1 MRKITSLLMLFCA
14 FVGIA
19 QAQTNVKPVVSTGTE
34 VYEYYVVNFRDQDY
48 FVTTTNGLNGGAQ
61 QLGSANAF
69 NESKAKV
76 TFKLTAD
83 DKLYSTNTRTELI
96 LGYTTTVDAANSVQL
111 FAADSEAGY
120 TWKIESQ
127 NGSFSLSAGDSDNS
141 WNMHGGK
148 GANIGL
154 YPKTDGGSTWVFV
167 PANEAAQAKANE
179 AKASYAPSA
188 DYYYQIKNKGRS
200 NMLAANANYATAIA
214 TQSTADLN
222 QLWAFEQGEN
232 GTFYLRNYGQ
242 GKYLSRNESD
252 NNAWPVVDAANKKAF
267 VVEISNFD
275 ANTYVIKEANGGNQ
289 GHAYAHDANWGAD
302 HSYQQIVGWEVV
314 ADASQW
320 YLVKTDISTV
330 AQEIS
335 VKYSF
340 VYDGVEKYTQET
352 TGVVGSAYPDITVSH
367 PYGVSCAA
375 KPAGTINASEAVGG
389 VITKEI
395 ALTIGGL
402 PFQYSDTYAK
412 ATWYFMNLKPQDD
425 GKWYLGYAANQEYI
439 PLGDGQ
445 KALPA
450 DGQDAY
456 LWAFVGNP
464 FDGYKIMNKAA
475 GENMILSSSTN
486 TKDGNTGANT
496 HPVLTSLNAL
506 DGKNTYWIPTSASS
520 YATNGFYLAQKDNS
534 SNKMNARGGKLAYWN
549 SGADAGSTFQVTT
562 LATLENYGITTLLS
576 DAGKVGFPKTSS
588 AAYTELNR
596 VNTLGQGRAT
606 VLDVENAVS
615 AYKKASDIQLP
626 VDGKAY
632 TIANYSRYNEGTTRY
647 LNYTAGSALSVSDD
661 VNKASVFVCKQ
672 LSNGVYAFVT
682 SDGKVLTWMNSG
694 EGYKENDK
702 FNGYSSE
709 YGTTYSSHN
718 DWNKITVKKN
728 GTAEVDYGFLRM
740 VARRSNAGSSFIIK
754 GTDGTWD
761 KAGDDYFFQ
770 TSGGYY
776 SSAWLFNEV
785 AHENVEAENFAVAKI
800 GAKLPLETKTLGEG
814 LGKYHYLVNG
824 VENYTADALNSAKT
838 AEEVN
843 AIAATLTIN
852 QPKTGFYRIKSANAN
867 DAAKKNKYWQL
878 NAESAMELGEL
889 NKLNSI
895 VYYSEGKI
903 LLYGNGLYLN
913 NYETQAAVGTEPTTW
928 TILENAAVAGT
939 YALRYEVNGANTGF
953 LSDWSGLTYGL
964 NDGNAAW
971 NLEELTWLPI
981 PVNAEAGW
989 TSLYSPVELNPSYGG
1004 EARFEVY
1011 TVSNV
1016 SETYATLENKDVI
1029 PANTGVVLKL
1039 TDAGK
1044 NNIENG
1050 CVFLE
1055 INANGTNTATS
1066 VLLGT
1071 YADTYVAE
1079 DAYALGL
1086 VDGEVGFYTA
1096 TKNFNAEG
1104 TKVEKDGVKWLNNGF
1119 KAYLPKTVSAN
1130 ALRFNFGGNTTAIE
1144 SVLNNGVDAN
1154 APIYDLSGR
1163 RVNNAVKGG
1172 IYIQNGKKFI
1182 VK

>member
-1 MRKITSLLMLFCA
+1 MLFCA

-19 QAQTNVKPVVSTGTE
+19 QAQTYVKPVVSTGTE
-34 VYEYYVVNFRDQDY
+34 VYEYYVMNSRDRDY

-69 NESKAKV
+69 TELKAKV

-83 DKLYSTNTRTELI
+83 NKLYSTNTGTELI
-96 LGYTTTVDAANSVQL
+96 LGYTTTGEAAKSVQL
-111 FAADSEAGY
+111 FATTDDKNY
-120 TWKIESQ
+120 TWNIESQ
-127 NGSFSLSAGDSDNS
+127 NGGFSLSAGTSSNS

-148 GANIGL
+148 GADIGL
-154 YPKTDGGSTWVFV
+154 YRKTDGGSTWLFV
-167 PANEAAQAKANE
+167 PANEAAQAKADE
-179 AKASYAPSA
+179 AKALYTPSA

-200 NMLAANANYATAIA
+200 NMLAADASFATAIS
-214 TQSTADLN
+214 TQSIADLN
-222 QLWAFEQGEN
+222 QLWAFEQDEN

-242 GKYLSRNESD
+242 GKYLGRNESD

-267 VVEISNFD
+267 VVELSNFD

-302 HSYQQIVGWEVV
+302 HNYRKIVGWEAV

-330 AQEIS
+330 AQEIP

-340 VYDGVEKYTQET
+340 VYDGDEKYTQET

-375 KPAGTINASEAVGG
+375 KPAGTIDASEAVDG

-402 PFQYSDTYAK
+402 PFEYSDTYAN
-412 ATWYFMNLKPQDD
+412 ATWYFMNLKPQDG
-425 GKWYLGYAANQEYI
+425 GKWYLGYEAGQTFI
-439 PLGDGQ
+439 PLGNDQ

-450 DGQDAY
+450 DGQDAF

-475 GENMILSSSTN
+475 GATMILSSSTN
-486 TKDGNTGANT
+486 TSDGNTGAKT
-496 HPVLTSLNAL
+496 YPLLTSSADL
-506 DGKNTYWIPTSASS
+506 DGKNTYWIPTASS
-520 YATNGFYLAQKDNS
+520 YATNGFFLAQKDYS
-534 SNKMNARGGKLAYWN
+534 SNKMNARDGKLAYWN
-549 SGADAGSTFQVTT
+549 GGADAGSTFQVTT
-562 LATLENYGITTLLS
+562 LADFANYDFATLLS

-606 VLDVENAVS
+606 VLDVENAIS
-615 AYKKASDIQLP
+615 AYKKANDIQLP

-632 TIANYSRYNEGTTRY
+632 TIANYSRYDDGTTRY

-661 VNKASVFVCKQ
+661 VDNASVFVCKQ
-672 LSNGVYAFVT
+672 LSDGVYAFVT
-682 SDGKVLTWMNSG
+682 SDGKVLTWMHSDD
-694 EGYKENDK
+694 GYKENNK
-702 FNGYSSE
+702 SYGYSSE
-709 YGTTYSSHN
+709 YGTTYSNYS

-728 GTAEVDYGFLRM
+728 GSTEVDYGFLRM
-740 VARRSNAGSSFIIK
+740 VARRNSTNSSFIIR
-754 GTDGTWD
+754 GDNGTWD
-761 KAGDDYFFQ
+761 RAGDSYYFDN
-770 TSGGYY
+770 SDKYY
-776 SSAWLFNEV
+776 SSAWNFTEV
-785 AHENVEAENFAVAKI
+785 AHENSEAENFAVAKI

-824 VENYTADALNSAKT
+824 VENYTADALNSATT
-838 AEEVN
+838 AEDVN

-867 DAAKKNKYWQL
+867 AAEKKGKYWQL
-878 NAESAMELGEL
+878 NAESAMELGAL

-895 VYYSEGKI
+895 VYYNEGKI

-913 NYETQAAVGTEPTTW
+913 NYNTQAAVGTEPTTW

-939 YALRYEVNGANTGF
+939 YALRYVVNDAGF
-953 LSDWSGLTYGL
+953 LSDWFDDAAKNPTNGR
-964 NDGNAAW
+964 NDANAAW
-971 NLEELTWLPI
+971 EFEEVTWLPI
-981 PVNAEAGW
+981 PVNEEAGY
-989 TSLYSPVELNPSYGG
+989 TSLYSPVELALSYG
-1004 EARFEVY
+1004 RFKAY
-1011 TVSNV
+1011 TVSKVNAG
-1016 SETYATLENKDVI
+1016 YATLEEQTVV
-1029 PANTGVVLKL
+1029 PAGVGVVLEL
-1039 TDAGK
+1039 QEGAQVED
-1044 NNIENG
+1044 G
-1050 CVFLE
+1050 CVFLQV
-1055 INANGTNTATS
+1055 NANGTTKATS
-1066 VLLGT
+1066 ALLGT
-1071 YADTYVAE
+1071 YADEFITT
-1079 DAYALGL
+1079 DAYVLGL
-1086 VDGEVGFYTA
+1086 LDSEVGFYTA
-1096 TKNFNAEG
+1096 KKNQQNN
-1104 TKVEKDGVKWLNNGF
+1104 TSWLNNGF
-1119 KAYLPKTVSAN
+1119 KAYLPKPAGAQG

-1163 RVNNAVKGG
+1163 RVMNAVKGG

>member
-1 MRKITSLLMLFCA
+1 MKKISTLLMLLCA

-19 QAQTNVKPVVSTGTE
+19 QAQTYVEPVVSTGTE
-34 VYEYYVVNFRDQDY
+34 VYEYYVMNSRDRDY
-48 FVTTTNGLNGGAQ
+48 FVTTTSGLNGGAQ

-69 NESKAKV
+69 TDSKAKV
-76 TFKLTAD
+76 TFKLTAEN
-83 DKLYSTNTRTELI
+83 KLYSTNTEIELI
-96 LGYTTTVDAANSVQL
+96 LGYTTTEGKANTVQL
-111 FAADSEAGY
+111 FAADNNY
-120 TWKIESQ
+120 TWNIESQ
-127 NGSFSLSAGDSDNS
+127 NGGFSLSAGNSSNS

-148 GANIGL
+148 GNNVGL
-154 YPKTDGGSTWVFV
+154 WDKTDGGSTWLFI
-167 PANEAAQAKANE
+167 PANEAAQAKADE
-179 AKASYAPSA
+179 AKALYVLSS
-188 DYYYQIKNKGRS
+188 DYYYQIKNKRHS
-200 NMLAANANYATAIA
+200 NMLAADANYATAIA
-214 TQSTADLN
+214 TPSTADLN

-267 VVEISNFD
+267 VVEISNLD
-275 ANTYVIKEANGGNQ
+275 ANTYVIKEVNGGNQ
-289 GHAYAHDANWGAD
+289 GHAYAHDANWGAG
-302 HSYQQIVGWEVV
+302 YNYRQIVGWEAV

-330 AQEIS
+330 AQDIR

-340 VYDGVEKYTQET
+340 VCDGVEKYTQET

-375 KPAGTINASEAVGG
+375 KPAGTINANEAVDG

-402 PFQYSDTYAK
+402 PFEYSDTYAN
-412 ATWYFMNLKPQDD
+412 ATWYFMNLKPSNG
-425 GKWYLGYAANQEYI
+425 GKWYLGYEADQEYI
-439 PLGDGQ
+439 PLGNDQ

-450 DGQDAY
+450 NGQDAF

-475 GENMILSSSTN
+475 GEDMILSSSTN
-486 TKDGNTGANT
+486 TQDGNTGANT
-496 HPVLTSLNAL
+496 YPVLTSLSAL
-506 DGKNTYWIPTSASS
+506 DGKNTFWIPTSASS
-520 YATNGFYLAQKDNS
+520 HATNGFYLAQKDNS
-534 SNKMNARGGKLAYWN
+534 SNKMNARDGKLAYWN
-549 SGADAGSTFQVTT
+549 GGADAGSTFQVTT
-562 LATLENYGITTLLS
+562 LADFANYDFATLLS
-576 DAGKVGFPKTSS
+576 DAGKVGYPKTSS

-596 VNTLGQGRAT
+596 VYTLGQGRAT
-606 VLDVENAVS
+606 VLDVENAIP
-615 AYKKASDIQLP
+615 AYKKANDIQLP

-632 TIANYSRYNEGTTRY
+632 TIANYSRYSEGTTRY
-647 LNYTAGSALSVSDD
+647 LNYTAGSALSVSED
-661 VNKASVFVCKQ
+661 VNNASVFVCKQ
-672 LSNGVYAFVT
+672 LSNGVYAFIT

-709 YGTTYSSHN
+709 YGTTYSDYN

-728 GTAEVDYGFLRM
+728 GTEEVDYGFLRM
-740 VARRSNAGSSFIIK
+740 VARRSNVGSSFIIK

-761 KAGDDYFFQ
+761 KAGDSYFFQ
-770 TSGGYY
+770 TSDGYY

-785 AHENVEAENFAVAKI
+785 AHENSEAENFAVAKI

-824 VENYTADALNSAKT
+824 VENYTADALNSATT

-843 AIAATLTIN
+843 TIAATLTIN

-867 DAAKKNKYWQL
+867 AAEKKGKYWQL
-878 NAESAMELGEL
+878 NAESAMELGDL

-895 VYYSEGKI
+895 VYYNEGKI

-913 NYETQAAVGTEPTTW
+913 NYNTQATVGTEPTTW

-939 YALRYEVNGANTGF
+939 YALRYEVNGGNNGF
-953 LSDWSGLTYGL
+953 LSDWDGLTFGL

-971 NLEELTWLPI
+971 DFEEVTWLPI
-981 PVNAEAGW
+981 PVNEEAGY
-989 TSLYSPVELNPSYGG
+989 TSLYSPVELALSYD
-1004 EARFEVY
+1004 RFKAY

-1016 SETYATLENKDVI
+1016 NAGYATLEELTVV
-1029 PANTGVVLKL
+1029 PAGVGVVLEL
-1039 TDAGK
+1039 QEGAQVED
-1044 NNIENG
+1044 G
-1050 CVFLE
+1050 CVYLQVK
-1055 INANGTNTATS
+1055 ATETTDVTS
-1066 VLLGT
+1066 ALLGT
-1071 YADTYVAE
+1071 YADEFITTDSYVLGYINVAE
-1079 DAYALGL
+1079 EGQPEDKQ
-1086 VDGEVGFYTA
+1086 VGFYTA
-1096 TKNFNAEG
+1096 KKNQQDN
-1104 TKVEKDGVKWLNNGF
+1104 TSWLNNGF
-1119 KAYLPKTVSAN
+1119 KSYLPKTVKAN

-1144 SVLNNGVDAN
+1144 SVLNGVDAN

-1163 RVNNAVKGG
+1163 RVMNAVKGG

>member
-1 MRKITSLLMLFCA
+1 MLFCA

-34 VYEYYVVNFRDQDY
+34 VYEYYVMNFRDQDY

-83 DKLYSTNTRTELI
+83 NKLYSTNTGTELI
-96 LGYTTTVDAANSVQL
+96 LGYTTTGEAANSVQL

-154 YPKTDGGSTWVFV
+154 YRKTDGGSTWVFV

-267 VVEISNFD
+267 VVELSNFD

-340 VYDGVEKYTQET
+340 VYDGDEKYAQET

-412 ATWYFMNLKPQDD
+412 ATWYFMNLKPQDG
-425 GKWYLGYAANQEYI
+425 GKWYLGYEAGQTFI
-439 PLGDGQ
+439 PLGNDQ

-450 DGQDAY
+450 DGQDAF

-486 TKDGNTGANT
+486 TQDGNTGAKT
-496 HPVLTSLNAL
+496 YPLLTAL
-506 DGKNTYWIPTSASS
+506 SALEGKNTYWIPTASTH
-520 YATNGFYLAQKDNS
+520 ATNGFYLAQKDNS
-534 SNKMNARGGKLAYWN
+534 NNKMNARDGKLAYWN
-549 SGADAGSTFQVTT
+549 GGADAGSTFQVTT
-562 LATLENYGITTLLS
+562 LADFANYDFATLLS

-606 VLDVENAVS
+606 VLDVENAIS
-615 AYKKASDIQLP
+615 AYKKANDIQLP

-632 TIANYSRYNEGTTRY
+632 TIANYSRYDDGTTRY

-661 VNKASVFVCKQ
+661 VNNASVFVCKQ

-709 YGTTYSSHN
+709 YGTAYSNYS

-728 GTAEVDYGFLRM
+728 GTEEVDYGFLRM
-740 VARRSNAGSSFIIK
+740 VARRSDSGSSFIIK

-761 KAGDDYFFQ
+761 KAGDSYFFQ
-770 TSGGYY
+770 NSGGYY

-800 GAKLPLETKTLGEG
+800 GAKLSLGTRTLGEG
-814 LGKYHYLVNG
+814 LGKYHYLVDG
-824 VENYTADALNSAKT
+824 VENYTVDALHNATT

-843 AIAATLTIN
+843 TIAATLAIN
-852 QPKTGFYRIKSANAN
+852 QPTTGFYRIKSMNAN
-867 DAAKKNKYWQL
+867 DANKKGKYWQL
-878 NAESAMELGEL
+878 NSESAMELGAL

-895 VYYSEGKI
+895 VYYNEGKI

-913 NYETQAAVGTEPTTW
+913 NYSAQAAVGTEPTTW

-939 YALRYEVNGANTGF
+939 YALRYEVNDAGF
-953 LSDWSGLTYGL
+953 LSDWFDDAAKNPTNGR
-964 NDGNAAW
+964 NDANAAW
-971 NLEELTWLPI
+971 AFEEVTWLPI

-989 TSLYSPVELNPSYGG
+989 TSLYSPVELALSFN
-1004 EARFEVY
+1004 RFKAY

-1016 SETYATLENKDVI
+1016 NAGYATLEEQTVV
-1029 PANTGVVLKL
+1029 PAGVGVVLEL
-1039 TDAGK
+1039 QEGAQVED
-1044 NNIENG
+1044 G
-1050 CVFLE
+1050 CVFLQVK
-1055 INANGTNTATS
+1055 ATETTGVTS
-1066 VLLGT
+1066 ALLGT
-1071 YADTYVAE
+1071 YADEFITT
-1079 DAYALGL
+1079 DAYVLGL
-1086 VDGEVGFYTA
+1086 LDSEVGFYTA
-1096 TKNFNAEG
+1096 KMT
-1104 TKVEKDGVKWLNNGF
+1104 DGQWLNNGF
-1119 KAYLPKTVSAN
+1119 KAYLPKPAGAQG

-1163 RVNNAVKGG
+1163 RVMNAVKGG

>member
-1 MRKITSLLMLFCA
+1 MKKISTLLMLFCA

-19 QAQTNVKPVVSTGTE
+19 QAQAYVKPVVSTATE
-34 VYEYYVVNFRDQDY
+34 VYEYYVINSRDQDY

-69 NESKAKV
+69 TESKAKV

-83 DKLYSTNTRTELI
+83 NKLYSTNTGTELI
-96 LGYTTTVDAANSVQL
+96 LGYTTTGEAANSVQL
-111 FAADSEAGY
+111 FAADSQDGY

-127 NGSFSLSAGDSDNS
+127 NGGFSLSAGTSDNS

-154 YPKTDGGSTWVFV
+154 YSKTDGGSTWVFV
-167 PANEAAQAKANE
+167 PANEAAQVKADE
-179 AKASYAPSA
+179 AKASYALSA

-200 NMLAANANYATAIA
+200 NMLAADAEKATAIA

-242 GKYLSRNESD
+242 GKYLGRNETD
-252 NNAWPVVDAANKKAF
+252 NQAWPVVDAANKKAF
-267 VVEISNFD
+267 VVEFSNVD

-302 HSYQQIVGWEVV
+302 HKYQQIVGWEVV

-330 AQEIS
+330 AQDIP

-340 VYDGVEKYTQET
+340 VYDGVEKYAQET
-352 TGVVGSAYPDITVSH
+352 TGVVGSAYPDFTVSH

-375 KPAGTINASEAVGG
+375 KPAGTINANEAVDG

-402 PFQYSDTYAK
+402 PFEYSDTYTN
-412 ATWYFMNLKPQDD
+412 ATWYFMNLKPQD
-425 GKWYLGYAANQEYI
+425 GAKWYLGYEANQEYI
-439 PLGDGQ
+439 PLGDDQ

-450 DGQDAY
+450 NGQDAF

-486 TKDGNTGANT
+486 TYDGHTGANT
-496 HPVLTSLNAL
+496 YPVLTSLSAL
-506 DGKNTYWIPTSASS
+506 DGKNTYWIPSSASS
-520 YATNGFYLAQKDNS
+520 YATNGFYLEQKGYSN
-534 SNKMNARGGKLAYWN
+534 NKMNARDGKLAYWN
-549 SGADAGSTFQVTT
+549 GGADAGSTFQVTT
-562 LATLENYGITTLLS
+562 LANVADYDFATLLS
-576 DAGKVGFPKTSS
+576 DAGKVGYPKTSS
-588 AAYTELNR
+588 AAYAELNR
-596 VNTLGQGRAT
+596 VSSLGQGRIT
-606 VLDVENAVS
+606 VLDAELSIS
-615 AYKKASDIQLP
+615 AYKKANDIQLP
-626 VDGKAY
+626 VDGTAY
-632 TIANYSRYNEGTTRY
+632 TIANYSRNNEGTTRY

-661 VNKASVFVCKQ
+661 VNNASVFVCKQ
-672 LSNGVYAFVT
+672 LSDGVYAFVT

-694 EGYKENDK
+694 DGYKENDK

-709 YGTTYSSHN
+709 YGTTYSGHN

-728 GTAEVDYGFLRM
+728 GTEKVDYGFLRM

-761 KAGDDYFFQ
+761 KAGDNYFFQ

-785 AHENVEAENFAVAKI
+785 AHENSEAENFAVAKI

-824 VENYTADALNSAKT
+824 VENYTADALNSATT

-843 AIAATLTIN
+843 TIAATLTIN

-867 DAAKKNKYWQL
+867 AAEKKGKYWQL

-895 VYYSEGKI
+895 VYYNEGKI

-913 NYETQAAVGTEPTTW
+913 NYNTQAAVGAEPTTW
-928 TILENAAVAGT
+928 TILENAAVVGT
-939 YALRYEVNGANTGF
+939 YALRYEENGANNGF
-953 LSDWSGLTYGL
+953 LSDWDGLTYGL
-964 NDGNAAW
+964 NDGNATW
-971 NLEELTWLPI
+971 EFEEVTWLPI
-981 PVNAEAGW
+981 PVNEEAGY
-989 TSLYSPVELNPSYGG
+989 TSLYSPVELALSYN
-1004 EARFEVY
+1004 RFKAY

-1016 SETYATLENKDVI
+1016 NAGYATLEEQTVV
-1029 PANTGVVLKL
+1029 PAGVGVVLEL
-1039 TDAGK
+1039 QEGAQVED
-1044 NNIENG
+1044 G
-1050 CVFLE
+1050 CVFLQVK
-1055 INANGTNTATS
+1055 ATETTGVTS
-1066 VLLGT
+1066 ALLGT
-1071 YADTYVAE
+1071 YADEFITT
-1079 DAYALGL
+1079 DAYVLGL
-1086 VDGEVGFYTA
+1086 LDSEVGFYTA
-1096 TKNFNAEG
+1096 KKNQQDN
-1104 TKVEKDGVKWLNNGF
+1104 TSWLNNGF

-1144 SVLNNGVDAN
+1144 SVLNGVDAN

>member
-1 MRKITSLLMLFCA
+1 MLFCA

-19 QAQTNVKPVVSTGTE
+19 QAQAYVKPVVSTATE
-34 VYEYYVVNFRDQDY
+34 VYEYYVINSRDQDY

-69 NESKAKV
+69 TESKAKV

-83 DKLYSTNTRTELI
+83 NKLYSTNTGTELI
-96 LGYTTTVDAANSVQL
+96 LGYTTTGEAANSVQL
-111 FAADSEAGY
+111 FAADSQDGY

-127 NGSFSLSAGDSDNS
+127 NGGFSLSAGTSDNS

-154 YPKTDGGSTWVFV
+154 YSKTDGGSTWVFV
-167 PANEAAQAKANE
+167 PANEAAQVKADE
-179 AKASYAPSA
+179 AKASYALSA

-200 NMLAANANYATAIA
+200 NMLAADAEKATAIA

-242 GKYLSRNESD
+242 GKYLGRNETD
-252 NNAWPVVDAANKKAF
+252 NQAWPVVDAANKKAF
-267 VVEISNFD
+267 VVEFSNVD

-302 HSYQQIVGWEVV
+302 HKYQQIVGWEVV

-330 AQEIS
+330 AQDIP

-340 VYDGVEKYTQET
+340 VYDGVEKYAQET
-352 TGVVGSAYPDITVSH
+352 TGVVGSAYPDFTVSH

-375 KPAGTINASEAVGG
+375 KPAGTINANEAVDG

-402 PFQYSDTYAK
+402 PFEYSDTYTN
-412 ATWYFMNLKPQDD
+412 ATWYFMNLKPQD
-425 GKWYLGYAANQEYI
+425 GAKWYLGYEANQEYI
-439 PLGDGQ
+439 PLGDDQ

-450 DGQDAY
+450 NGQDAF

-486 TKDGNTGANT
+486 TYDGHTGANT
-496 HPVLTSLNAL
+496 YPVLTSLSAL
-506 DGKNTYWIPTSASS
+506 DGKNTYWIPSSASS
-520 YATNGFYLAQKDNS
+520 YATNGFYLEQKGYSN
-534 SNKMNARGGKLAYWN
+534 NKMNARDGKLAYWN
-549 SGADAGSTFQVTT
+549 GGADAGSTFQVTT
-562 LATLENYGITTLLS
+562 LANVADYDFATLLS
-576 DAGKVGFPKTSS
+576 DAGKVGYPKTSS
-588 AAYTELNR
+588 AAYAELNR
-596 VNTLGQGRAT
+596 VSSLGQGRIT
-606 VLDVENAVS
+606 VLDAELSIS
-615 AYKKASDIQLP
+615 AYKKANDIQLP
-626 VDGKAY
+626 VDGTAY
-632 TIANYSRYNEGTTRY
+632 TIANYSRNNEGTTRY

-661 VNKASVFVCKQ
+661 VNNASVFVCKQ
-672 LSNGVYAFVT
+672 LSDGVYAFVT

-694 EGYKENDK
+694 DGYKENDK

-709 YGTTYSSHN
+709 YGTTYSGHN

-728 GTAEVDYGFLRM
+728 GTEKVDYGFLRM

-761 KAGDDYFFQ
+761 KAGDNYFFQ

-785 AHENVEAENFAVAKI
+785 AHENSEAENFAVAKI

-824 VENYTADALNSAKT
+824 VENYTADALNSATT

-843 AIAATLTIN
+843 TIAATLTIN

-867 DAAKKNKYWQL
+867 AAEKKGKYWQL

-895 VYYSEGKI
+895 VYYNEGKI

-913 NYETQAAVGTEPTTW
+913 NYNTQAAVGAEPTTW
-928 TILENAAVAGT
+928 TILENAAVVGT
-939 YALRYEVNGANTGF
+939 YALRYEENGANNGF
-953 LSDWSGLTYGL
+953 LSDWDGLTYGL
-964 NDGNAAW
+964 NDGNATW
-971 NLEELTWLPI
+971 EFEEVTWLPI
-981 PVNAEAGW
+981 PVNEEAGY
-989 TSLYSPVELNPSYGG
+989 TSLYSPVELALSYN
-1004 EARFEVY
+1004 RFKAY

-1016 SETYATLENKDVI
+1016 NAGYATLEEQTVV
-1029 PANTGVVLKL
+1029 PAGVGVVLEL
-1039 TDAGK
+1039 QEGAQVED
-1044 NNIENG
+1044 G
-1050 CVFLE
+1050 CVFLQVK
-1055 INANGTNTATS
+1055 ATETTGVTS
-1066 VLLGT
+1066 ALLGT
-1071 YADTYVAE
+1071 YADEFITT
-1079 DAYALGL
+1079 DAYVLGL
-1086 VDGEVGFYTA
+1086 LDSEVGFYTA
-1096 TKNFNAEG
+1096 KKNQQDN
-1104 TKVEKDGVKWLNNGF
+1104 TSWLNNGF

-1144 SVLNNGVDAN
+1144 SVLNGVDAN